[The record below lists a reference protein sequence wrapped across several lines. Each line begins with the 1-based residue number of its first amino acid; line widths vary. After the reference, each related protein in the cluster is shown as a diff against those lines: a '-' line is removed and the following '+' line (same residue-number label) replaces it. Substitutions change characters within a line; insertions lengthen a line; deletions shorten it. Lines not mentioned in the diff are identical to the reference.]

1 MYSQTSVTIMA
12 NAPYHSM
19 YLGAPMAAPRSIMS
33 KSMIRFSA
41 AIAMPKPPGQNSLE
55 KRLARRS
62 AGERGKIGTANGN
75 RTRILALKGLRANR
89 CTIAASDEMR
99 PHNYTGNTWNL
110 HPTMALERSAI
121 SALDLNAG
129 QP

>member
-1 MYSQTSVTIMA
+1 MSVLASVFWPGHCLMIGFVVSVIAKAETVRETS
-12 NAPYHSM
+12 
-19 YLGAPMAAPRSIMS
+19 GAVFQ
-33 KSMIRFSA
+33 KDF
-41 AIAMPKPPGQNSLE
+41 
-55 KRLARRS
+55 
-62 AGERGKIGTANGN
+62 GTANGN